1 MNAKLLRSCASAWFL
16 GIAGMWVSR
25 TLLALDLSALP
36 FQISARLWLVGGIGY
51 TGLGLL
57 GLLSPEPGARR
68 TRAPAAADLSLQLR
82 RR

>member
-1 MNAKLLRSCASAWFL
+1 MNAKLLRSCATVWFL
-16 GIAGMWVSR
+16 GIAGMWVSKA
-25 TLLALDLSALP
+25 LLALDLSALP

-57 GLLSPEPGARR
+57 GLLSPGASAGRAN
-68 TRAPAAADLSLQLR
+68 APAAADLSVQIR